1 MNKHPEKAEEPSK
14 GGRNLCLLGIIAA
27 VIAIGTTTVSL
38 FVYRQSGAIYLDR
51 SRPGFISETEK
62 EEQEKD
68 ATIFDVFPENGEIKE
83 KDLDAYLEQLDA
95 LNTRLKASDN
105 FDPSQ
110 LDDEN
115 IGIYLENEET
125 EEEAIE
131 ASPESAE

>member
-1 MNKHPEKAEEPSK
+1 MNKKPEKRKEAPK

-27 VIAIGTTTVSL
+27 AIAVGTTAISL

-62 EEQEKD
+62 DEQEKD
-68 ATIFDVFPENGEIKE
+68 ASIFDVFSENGEITE

-95 LNTRLKASDN
+95 LNARIEASDN
-105 FDPSQ
+105 FDPDR

-115 IGIYLENEET
+115 IGIYVEEI
-125 EEEAIE
+125 EEEATE
-131 ASPESAE
+131 ASSESIE